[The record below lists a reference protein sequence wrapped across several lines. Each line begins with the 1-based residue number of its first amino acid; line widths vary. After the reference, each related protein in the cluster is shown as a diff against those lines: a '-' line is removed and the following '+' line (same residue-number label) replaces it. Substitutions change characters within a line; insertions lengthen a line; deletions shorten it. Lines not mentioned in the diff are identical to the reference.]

1 MSKYLKKP
9 YIQALIVGTV
19 TIVIYYLLNKKNDND
34 KQNLNMVNLLK
45 VFLSTTIS
53 SLAVIYLSNTKMNV
67 TKSLMS
73 GGGTNVTN
81 TQNIM
86 TGKPQF

>member
-34 KQNLNMVNLLK
+34 K
-45 VFLSTTIS
+45 
-53 SLAVIYLSNTKMNV
+53 VIC
-67 TKSLMS
+67 
-73 GGGTNVTN
+73 
-81 TQNIM
+81 
-86 TGKPQF
+86 F

>member
-1 MSKYLKKP
+1 MSKYLNKP

-19 TIVIYYLLNKKNDND
+19 TVVIYYLLNQKTDND

-53 SLAVIYLSNTKMNV
+53 SLAIIYLSNTKMSV